1 MKKMLILTLCLLMAL
16 PAFSLAEEAK
26 ILNLM
31 TWEGY
36 IDDSVIA
43 QFEEETG
50 IDVVYA
56 PMQTNEDLM
65 NRLTQNGGSDFD
77 LVLISDYAIDIL
89 RKEGLLQKLDQT
101 KLPGFANLDEHYLGQ
116 YYDDQSE
123 YAIPYFAGSPL
134 IVYDPAKV
142 SIDITGYADLWDV
155 SLADSLAMIDDARII
170 LGITLK
176 TMGKSFNE
184 TDPAVLN
191 EAKEKLMPLYQNV
204 RVFDYNALQTSLV
217 SGDTSAGFLF
227 STQVFLALMERPD
240 LTVVYP
246 SEGLGFGIDALV
258 MPVQAEHVNNAH
270 LFLDFLMRPEVA
282 AHNIMWQ
289 GSMVVNKAAAPHLSE
304 EFLAN
309 TAVHV
314 PGELLENAEFI
325 EDIGETAT
333 LMQELYAAFKQQ

>member
-1 MKKMLILTLCLLMAL
+1 MKKILIFALCLLMAL

-26 ILNLM
+26 VLNLM

-43 QFEEETG
+43 QFKAETG
-50 IDVVYA
+50 IDIHYA
-56 PMQTNEDLM
+56 PMQTNEDLL
-65 NRLTQNGGSDFD
+65 NRLSENGGSEFD
-77 LVLISDYAIDIL
+77 LILLSDYAIDIL
-89 RKEGLLQKLDQT
+89 RKENLLQALDKS
-101 KLPGFANLDEHYLGQ
+101 KLPNFANLDEHYLNQ
-116 YYDDQSE
+116 YYDANSE
-123 YAIPYFAGSPL
+123 YVVPYFAGSPL
-134 IVYDPAKV
+134 IIYDPAKV
-142 SIDITGYADLWDV
+142 NMDITGYADLWDE
-155 SLADSLAMIDDARII
+155 SLVDSLAMIDDPRIVI
-170 LGITLK
+170 GITLK
-176 TMGKSFNE
+176 TMGKSMNE
-184 TDPAVLN
+184 TDPAVL
-191 EAKEKLMPLYQNV
+191 EQAKEKLMPLFQNV

-217 SGDTSAGFLF
+217 SGDTSAAFLF

-240 LTVVYP
+240 LKAVYP
-246 SEGLGFGIDALV
+246 KEGLGFGIDGLAI
-258 MPVQAEHVNNAH
+258 PVQAEHVDNAH
-270 LFLDFLMRPEVA
+270 LFLDFLMKPEIA

-333 LMQELYAAFKQQ
+333 LYEEIYTAFKLQ